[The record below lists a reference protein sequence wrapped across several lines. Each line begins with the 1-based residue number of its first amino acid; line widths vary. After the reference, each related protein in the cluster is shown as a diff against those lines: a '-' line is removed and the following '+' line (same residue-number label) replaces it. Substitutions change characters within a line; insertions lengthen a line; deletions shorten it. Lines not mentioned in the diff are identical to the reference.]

1 MPANKPSASRR
12 TELSPPPESV
22 GPAVPGATEVS
33 PEAET
38 FGDGEGVG
46 DGDASAVGVAVGAGV
61 GVGVRAGADLLPS

>member
-33 PEAET
+33 LEAET
-38 FGDGEGVG
+38 FG